1 MAGGLG
7 GLQVG
12 FVKSTS
18 KGKLF
23 SSEQT
28 QSVAA
33 SCSSAPAE
41 DSRGWLFS
49 PAWAT
54 GLTGGSEGLVS
65 LQWMF
70 CCSSSLQLPSRGR
83 NGVSVD
89 TLSSALLLCS
99 PGAQGRLL
107 WRGCTSQ
114 RVGGWQ
120 EVSCLGSWCW
130 SENAATSTSFA
141 SRMRLQE
148 FAVLASHGNEQGL
161 SLTAEGQSQL
171 HPTEPTPGD
180 TL

>member
-1 MAGGLG
+1 MLLLAGGLG

-41 DSRGWLFS
+41 DSRGWPFS

-70 CCSSSLQLPSRGR
+70 CCSSSPAAELSRELLPCEGAEWLCWEEIPAGQGS
-83 NGVSVD
+83 D
-89 TLSSALLLCS
+89 TLQCHTSLSVLMGPWNTKGPWKVPL
-99 PGAQGRLL
+99 
-107 WRGCTSQ
+107 SQ
-114 RVGGWQ
+114 R
-120 EVSCLGSWCW
+120 
-130 SENAATSTSFA
+130 ATPSTP
-141 SRMRLQE
+141 
-148 FAVLASHGNEQGL
+148 G
-161 SLTAEGQSQL
+161 TAEPLGFGWKQRCPQGSA
-171 HPTEPTPGD
+171 PGLPD
-180 TL
+180 L